1 MSETE
6 SGRLIFARTPAGEP
20 VAECELD
27 AADVGLLPALAQEAA
42 ASGCTFLWVH
52 SDADLSPAG
61 FTARP
66 GYHRYTRDGAPDAEL
81 AAELAADPEAGA
93 LPLLDLA
100 AVLDLLPRA
109 FAGRWGHHEFDADWA
124 RSPQARYVG
133 LGQPG
138 AWTGLCRF
146 EPESRQIDGPGFVA
160 DGWSPDEARRL
171 VRGALARIGPGPV
184 TLETWGDP
192 PDTYLD
198 LGFEVAEA
206 SGGWERRV
214 R

>member
-1 MSETE
+1 MSEGE

-20 VAECELD
+20 VAECVLD
-27 AADVGLLPALAQEAA
+27 MADLGLLPRLEHEAA
-42 ASGCTFLWVH
+42 ASDCALLWVH
-52 SDADLSPAG
+52 SDADLSPDG

-66 GYHRYTRDGAPDAEL
+66 GYHRYTRDGAADPDP
-81 AAELAADPEAGA
+81 AADPDADV

-109 FAGRWGHHEFDADWA
+109 FIGQWGHHEFVADWA
-124 RSPQARYVG
+124 RSPLARYAG

-146 EPESRQIDGPGFVA
+146 EPDSRQIDGPGFVA
-160 DGWSPDEARRL
+160 DRRSPDGARRL
-171 VRGALARIGPGPV
+171 VLSALARLGPGPV

-192 PDTYLD
+192 PDVYLG
-198 LGFEVAEA
+198 LGFEIAQA
-206 SGGWERRV
+206 TGGWERRL